1 MFSALLI
8 ALSFLLA
15 SCTTE
20 KETYHRFIIGL
31 ITNNR
36 NGIQNIQGFQEKMA
50 ELGYR
55 AGENVDYIYNG
66 APVKQSDLDAS
77 INKMLKANVDL
88 IFTAGTPTGI
98 AAHKAT
104 IGKKVPVIFGVIA
117 DPVASGVITN
127 LAHPGSNMTGVKLG
141 DTQARRLSFL
151 TEIDPGIKQVLI
163 PYNSHDAASTS
174 AIKQVKEAAER
185 IGVSIIEEYA
195 HNDKEVFSLLGSI
208 PGNVDAVF
216 LVPGTTV
223 NIHLKKILEV
233 TRARKIPV
241 SGPSFTQV
249 EEGALMSYGFDHSKA
264 GSQAARMAD
273 QVLRGTDP
281 GDLPV
286 ETVESF
292 LAINLKAA
300 QIIGIQVPYSILQQA
315 AIIIRPDQ

>member
-163 PYNSHDAASTS
+163 PYNSNDAASTS